1 MSFRQFLSE
10 WHVQVAQSAG
20 QRMIEKVLADR
31 GVELKVAVRLPSFL
45 GVSLILVNTDLV
57 VTVPDLLGR
66 SLATSPLRHVK
77 AVPAPFAVPTY
88 TCQPT
93 PCASTGTS
101 ATITTCR
108 VNGCGKLWPTCS
120 WNQTSH
126 PGMACNLKYREKNRE
141 TLSSEERS
149 WCHLYQNRV
158 LAPREGLCLLHPT
171 GNNDHV
177 ISQEIVD
184 SSSPAGGV
192 IRSTM
197 KHLVHR
203 NIEKVSRWQS

>member
-10 WHVQVAQSAG
+10 WHVQVEQSAG

-126 PGMACNLKYREKNRE
+126 PGMACNLKYREKKSRNPEQRRA
-141 TLSSEERS
+141 LLVPPVPKQSSGSTGRP
-149 WCHLYQNRV
+149 LPI
-158 LAPREGLCLLHPT
+158 APNWKQRPR
-171 GNNDHV
+171 DQ
-177 ISQEIVD
+177 SRD
-184 SSSPAGGV
+184 S
-192 IRSTM
+192 
-197 KHLVHR
+197 
-203 NIEKVSRWQS
+203 

>member
-77 AVPAPFAVPTY
+77 AIPAPFAAPTY
-88 TCQPT
+88 TERQHWHERYHNDLQSQWLRQTVADLFMEPDLPSGDGLQP
-93 PCASTGTS
+93 
-101 ATITTCR
+101 
-108 VNGCGKLWPTCS
+108 
-120 WNQTSH
+120 
-126 PGMACNLKYREKNRE
+126 
-141 TLSSEERS
+141 
-149 WCHLYQNRV
+149 
-158 LAPREGLCLLHPT
+158 
-171 GNNDHV
+171 
-177 ISQEIVD
+177 
-184 SSSPAGGV
+184 
-192 IRSTM
+192 
-197 KHLVHR
+197 
-203 NIEKVSRWQS
+203 KVSRKKIAKP